1 MRIHSHSKRISK
13 LSTSFFVAGLLLVGA
28 ASGAS
33 AESYPT
39 WHEHGLA
46 QRGYYGT
53 PYGGGPQYG
62 NGGGDQYGYGP
73 GYSYARRV
81 QPMTATRRRSDF
93 GFWWLS
99 FNDKRGLA
107 GCCLSSNHSV
117 RLPDGATLIAVPFQA
132 FIGDLRP
139 ELFQLRRCR
148 LVSVTFRII
157 SSPGHLG
164 GSSFDALK
172 RKRVLSDLGSG
183 NCFQ

>member
-1 MRIHSHSKRISK
+1 
-13 LSTSFFVAGLLLVGA
+13 VAGLLLVGA

-81 QPMTATRRRSDF
+81 QPMTATRR
-93 GFWWLS
+93 
-99 FNDKRGLA
+99 A
-107 GCCLSSNHSV
+107 
-117 RLPDGATLIAVPFQA
+117 ATLA
-132 FIGDLRP
+132 FGGLR
-139 ELFQLRRCR
+139 
-148 LVSVTFRII
+148 STI
-157 SSPGHLG
+157 SAG
-164 GSSFDALK
+164 
-172 RKRVLSDLGSG
+172 
-183 NCFQ
+183 